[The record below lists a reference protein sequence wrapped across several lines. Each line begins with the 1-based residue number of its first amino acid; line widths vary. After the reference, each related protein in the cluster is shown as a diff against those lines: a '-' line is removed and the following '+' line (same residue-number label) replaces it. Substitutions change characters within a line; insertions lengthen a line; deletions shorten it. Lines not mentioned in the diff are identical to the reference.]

1 MPRVVCAGH
10 ANWDV
15 TLRVDNFPEPDAEA
29 RIRSQSQ
36 SGGGSAA
43 NVAVGLVGLDV
54 DATLVGSVGDD
65 EYGLLARRALKRRDV
80 DLALTVVE
88 GGQTAVKY
96 LVVDPAGDVAVLG
109 TEGDNEAVG
118 PGDVDPAL
126 LDDTDHLHL
135 TSQRPATAA
144 RLAELAAQRGI
155 PTSFDPGR
163 RFAERD
169 YGAVVARADVLF
181 LNEYEA
187 AAVDTTLDANFDAT
201 PDDRLVVTKYGAAGA
216 VVETPDAL
224 YRHPGFDAESVDST
238 GAGDAFAAGF
248 LASRLRDD
256 PPERALAVA
265 NACGAL
271 AARERGARVDL
282 SWAAVEE
289 YWTADGR

>member
-1 MPRVVCAGH
+1 MSRVVCAGH
-10 ANWDV
+10 VNWDV
-15 TLRVDNFPEPDAEA
+15 TLRVDHLPEPDAEA

-65 EYGLLARRALKRRDV
+65 EYGLLARRALERRGV

-88 GGQTAVKY
+88 DGQTAVKY
-96 LVVDPAGDVAVLG
+96 LVVDPAGEVAVLG
-109 TEGDNEAVG
+109 TEGDNEAIG
-118 PGDVDPAL
+118 PADVDPAL
-126 LDDTDHLHL
+126 LDGADHLHL

-144 RLAELAAQRGI
+144 RLAELAAERGI

-181 LNEYEA
+181 LNEREA
-187 AAVDTTLDANFDAT
+187 ANFDRNL
-201 PDDRLVVTKYGAAGA
+201 DDRLVVTKYGAAGS

-282 SWAAVEE
+282 SWAAVE
-289 YWTADGR
+289 AVFDAGGGNGR